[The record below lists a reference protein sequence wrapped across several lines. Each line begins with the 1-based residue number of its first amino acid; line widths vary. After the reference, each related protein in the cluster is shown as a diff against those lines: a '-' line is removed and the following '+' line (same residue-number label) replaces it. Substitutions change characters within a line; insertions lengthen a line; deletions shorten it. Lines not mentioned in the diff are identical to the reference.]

1 MEIPLAAE
9 GPLLATAGGILPF
22 TAGEAEG
29 RAFCAEAPTG
39 TWGDG
44 LAAMTGVDKGF
55 FEAAVAYD
63 SGCRWAV
70 ALACTAAEDN
80 V

>member
-1 MEIPLAAE
+1 METPLAAG

-39 TWGDG
+39 MWGG

-63 SGCRWAV
+63 SGCRWAG
-70 ALACTAAEDN
+70 ALACTAAEDD

>member
-1 MEIPLAAE
+1 MEIPFVAE

-22 TAGEAEG
+22 TAGGAEG

-39 TWGDG
+39 TWGEG

-63 SGCRWAV
+63 SCRWAG
-70 ALACTAAEDN
+70 ALACTAAEDDA
-80 V
+80 